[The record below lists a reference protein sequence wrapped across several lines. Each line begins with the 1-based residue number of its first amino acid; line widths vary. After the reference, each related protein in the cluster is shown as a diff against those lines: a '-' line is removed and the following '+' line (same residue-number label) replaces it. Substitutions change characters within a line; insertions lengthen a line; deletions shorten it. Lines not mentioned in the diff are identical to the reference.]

1 MNWSGF
7 EKAEPLVLHAW
18 LDGIGRFLQRAA
30 MIELTA
36 EAFIAALWINQSDAE
51 LQKIGRYFKAG
62 EGDYGAGDRFIGVR
76 MGTVFTLAKQ
86 LVAMEPDEIER
97 LLESDI
103 HEARAGAVSIM
114 AKQYGLRQ
122 TSTERRDALAQLY
135 LRRHDRIN
143 NWDLVD
149 LGAHQVLGAWLRDKD
164 RSVLYALARSDD
176 LWERRTAMF
185 ATMAFIKARQF
196 DDVMAIA
203 ELLVDDTQ
211 DLIHKVV
218 GGMLRTVAI
227 HDKPRVE
234 AFLTRHAGTM
244 PRVMLRYAI
253 EHFSPE
259 ERADW
264 LGRKG

>member
-1 MNWSGF
+1 MTT
-7 EKAEPLVLHAW
+7 P
-18 LDGIGRFLQRAA
+18 
-30 MIELTA
+30 TA
-36 EAFIAALWINQSDAE
+36 DAFIAELWANQSDAE
-51 LQKIGRYFKAG
+51 LAKIGRYFKSGA
-62 EGDYGAGDRFIGVR
+62 GDYGAGDRFIGVR
-76 MGTVFTLAKQ
+76 MGTVFALAKDF
-86 LVAMEPDEIER
+86 VGMELSEIEA

-114 AKQYGLRQ
+114 AKQFALK
-122 TSTERRDALAQLY
+122 TTTAERREALAQLY

-164 RSVLYALARSDD
+164 RSVLYALARSDN
-176 LWERRTAMF
+176 LWERRSAMF

-203 ELLVDDTQ
+203 EILVQDPH

-218 GGMLRTVAI
+218 GGMLRTVAM

-234 AFLTRHAGTM
+234 AFLARHAASM
-244 PRVMLRYAI
+244 PRTMLRYAI
-253 EHFSPE
+253 EHFSSE

-264 LGRKG
+264 LGRRA

>member
-1 MNWSGF
+1 V
-7 EKAEPLVLHAW
+7 LVV
-18 LDGIGRFLQRAA
+18 
-30 MIELTA
+30 TA
-36 EAFIAALWINQSDAE
+36 EDFIAALWSNQSDAE
-51 LQKIGRYFKAG
+51 RDKILRYFKNA

-76 MGTVFTLAKQ
+76 MGTVFALAKQ
-86 LVAMEPDEIER
+86 HVGMEPDEIER

-114 AKQYGLRQ
+114 AKQFERK
-122 TSTERRDALAQLY
+122 TTTDERRGELAALY

-149 LGAHQVLGAWLRDKD
+149 LGAHQVLGRWLRDKD
-164 RSVLYALARSDD
+164 RDVLYQLARSTN
-176 LWERRTAMF
+176 LWERRSAMF

-196 DDVMAIA
+196 DDVMDIA
-203 ELLVDDTQ
+203 ELLVGDPE

-218 GGMLRTVAI
+218 GGMLRTVAM
-227 HDKPRVE
+227 HDRKRVE
-234 AFLTRHAGTM
+234 VFLERHAATM

-259 ERADW
+259 ERAGW
-264 LGRKG
+264 LGRRR

>member
-1 MNWSGF
+1 MRTVPYGTVGLTGAVRCRSFSLGNFSMT
-7 EKAEPLVLHAW
+7 EPT
-18 LDGIGRFLQRAA
+18 D
-30 MIELTA
+30 
-36 EAFIAALWINQSDAE
+36 EAFIAALWANQSDAE
-51 LQKIGRYFKAG
+51 LEKIARYFKSG
-62 EGDYGAGDRFIGVR
+62 DSDYGAGDRFIGVR
-76 MGTVFTLAKQ
+76 MGTVFELARQ
-86 LVAMEPDEIER
+86 FVAMPLEAIET

-114 AKQYGLRQ
+114 AKQYGLK
-122 TSTERRDALAQLY
+122 TTTDARRSELAALY

-149 LGAHQVLGAWLRDKD
+149 LGAHQVLGAWLRDRE
-164 RSVLYALARSDD
+164 RSVLYTLARSDN
-176 LWERRTAMF
+176 LWERRSAMF

-196 DDVMAIA
+196 DDAMAIA
-203 ELLVDDTQ
+203 DILVTDPH

-218 GGMLRTVAI
+218 GGMLRTVAM

-234 AFLTRHAGTM
+234 AFLARHAATM

-253 EHFSPE
+253 EHFAPE

-264 LGRKG
+264 MGRKA

>member
-1 MNWSGF
+1 M
-7 EKAEPLVLHAW
+7 H
-18 LDGIGRFLQRAA
+18 DR
-30 MIELTA
+30 TA
-36 EAFIAALWINQSDAE
+36 EAFIAALWANQSDVE
-51 LQKIGRYFKAG
+51 LQKIGRYFKSDEG
-62 EGDYGAGDRFIGVR
+62 EYGAGDRFIGVR
-76 MGTVFTLAKQ
+76 MGTVFALAKQ
-86 LVAMEPDEIER
+86 HVAMEPDEIER

-114 AKQYGLRQ
+114 AKQSERK
-122 TSTERRDALAQLY
+122 TTDDERRGELAALY

-149 LGAHQVLGAWLRDKD
+149 LGAHQVLGRWLRDRD
-164 RSVLYALARSDD
+164 RGVLYTLARSDN

-185 ATMAFIKARQF
+185 ATMAFIKQRQF

-203 ELLVDDTQ
+203 ELLVGDRH

-218 GGMLRTVAI
+218 GGMLRTVTM

-234 AFLTRHAGTM
+234 ALLERHAASM

-253 EHFSPE
+253 EHFPSE
-259 ERADW
+259 ERAAW
-264 LGRKG
+264 LGRGRAG

>member
-1 MNWSGF
+1 MTVQASN
-7 EKAEPLVLHAW
+7 A
-18 LDGIGRFLQRAA
+18 D
-30 MIELTA
+30 
-36 EAFIAALWINQSDAE
+36 AFIAALWANQSDTE
-51 LQKIGRYFKAG
+51 LEKIGRYFKAG
-62 EGDYGAGDRFIGVR
+62 EGEYGEGDRFIGVR
-76 MGTVFTLAKQ
+76 MGTVFALAKQ
-86 LVAMEPDEIER
+86 FAAMPPEQIER

-114 AKQYGLRQ
+114 SKQYALRK
-122 TSTERRDALAQLY
+122 TTTERHAELAQLY

-149 LGAHQVLGAWLRDKD
+149 LGAWQVLGTWLRDKD
-164 RSVLYALARSDD
+164 RSVLYELARSDS

-196 DDVMAIA
+196 DEVMAIA
-203 ELLVDDTQ
+203 ELLVDDPE

-218 GGMLRTVAI
+218 GGMLRTVAM

-234 AFLTRHAGTM
+234 AFLAQHAASM
-244 PRVMLRYAI
+244 PRVMLRTAI
-253 EHFSPE
+253 EHFSPA

>member
-1 MNWSGF
+1 MT
-7 EKAEPLVLHAW
+7 AP
-18 LDGIGRFLQRAA
+18 
-30 MIELTA
+30 TA
-36 EAFIAALWINQSDAE
+36 EAFIAELWAHQSDVE
-51 LQKIGRYFKAG
+51 LEKIGRYFKSGA
-62 EGDYGAGDRFIGVR
+62 GDYGAGDRFIGVR
-76 MGTVFTLAKQ
+76 MGTVFELAKRF
-86 LVAMEPDEIER
+86 VGMEPDPIER

-114 AKQYGLRQ
+114 AKQYDRK
-122 TSTERRDALAQLY
+122 TTTEDRRGVLAALY
-135 LRRHDRIN
+135 LRRHDCIN

-149 LGAHQVLGAWLRDKD
+149 LGAWQVLGRWLRDKD
-164 RSVLYALARSDD
+164 RGVLYDLARSDN

-185 ATMAFIKARQF
+185 ATMAFIKPRQF

-203 ELLVDDTQ
+203 EILVADPQ

-218 GGMLRTVAI
+218 GGMLRTVAM
-227 HDKPRVE
+227 HDKPLVE
-234 AFLTRHAGTM
+234 AFLARYAATM

-264 LGRKG
+264 LGRKR

>member
-1 MNWSGF
+1 MS
-7 EKAEPLVLHAW
+7 AP
-18 LDGIGRFLQRAA
+18 
-30 MIELTA
+30 TA
-36 EAFIAALWINQSDAE
+36 EAFIAALWANQSDAE
-51 LQKIGRYFKAG
+51 LAKIGRYFKTG
-62 EGDYGAGDRFIGVR
+62 EGNYGAGDRFIGVR
-76 MGTVFTLAKQ
+76 MGTVFTLAKEF
-86 LVAMEPDEIER
+86 VTMEPAEIEH

-114 AKQYGLRQ
+114 AKQYDRK
-122 TSTERRDALAQLY
+122 TMTEERRGELAALY

-149 LGAHQVLGAWLRDKD
+149 LGAWQVLGRWLRDKD
-164 RSVLYALARSDD
+164 RGVLYRLARSET

-185 ATMAFIKARQF
+185 ATMAFIKPRQF

-203 ELLVDDTQ
+203 EMLADDPH

-234 AFLTRHAGTM
+234 AFLARHAATM

-253 EHFSPE
+253 EHFPPE

-264 LGRKG
+264 LGRKR

>member
-1 MNWSGF
+1 MTT
-7 EKAEPLVLHAW
+7 
-18 LDGIGRFLQRAA
+18 
-30 MIELTA
+30 LTA
-36 EAFIAALWINQSDAE
+36 AAFIAALWANQSDAE
-51 LQKIGRYFKAG
+51 LVKIGRYFKTGA
-62 EGDYGAGDRFIGVR
+62 GDYGAGDRFIGVR
-76 MGTVFTLAKQ
+76 MGTVFTLAREF
-86 LVAMEPDEIER
+86 VGMEPGEIET

-114 AKQYGLRQ
+114 AKQFALKK
-122 TSTERRDALAQLY
+122 TTAERREALAQLY

-149 LGAHQVLGAWLRDKD
+149 LGAHQVLGAWLRDRD
-164 RSVLYALARSDD
+164 RSVLYELARSDN

-185 ATMAFIKARQF
+185 ATMAFIKPRQF

-203 ELLVDDTQ
+203 EMLVNDAH

-218 GGMLRTVAI
+218 GGMLRTVAM
-227 HDKPRVE
+227 HDRPRVE
-234 AFLTRHAGTM
+234 AFLRRHAASM

-264 LGRKG
+264 LGRRA

>member
-1 MNWSGF
+1 M
-7 EKAEPLVLHAW
+7 H
-18 LDGIGRFLQRAA
+18 DR
-30 MIELTA
+30 TA
-36 EAFIAALWINQSDAE
+36 EAFIAALWANQSDVE
-51 LQKIGRYFKAG
+51 LQKIGRYFKSD

-76 MGTVFTLAKQ
+76 MGTVFALAKQ
-86 LVAMEPDEIER
+86 HVAMEPDEIER

-114 AKQYGLRQ
+114 AKQFERK
-122 TSTERRDALAQLY
+122 TTDDERRGELAALY

-149 LGAHQVLGAWLRDKD
+149 LGAHQVLGRWLRDRD
-164 RSVLYALARSDD
+164 RGVLYTLARSDN
-176 LWERRTAMF
+176 LWERRSAMF
-185 ATMAFIKARQF
+185 ATMAFIKQRQF

-203 ELLVDDTQ
+203 ELLVSDRH

-218 GGMLRTVAI
+218 GGMLRTVAM

-234 AFLTRHAGTM
+234 ALLERHAASI

-253 EHFSPE
+253 EHFPPE
-259 ERADW
+259 ERAAW
-264 LGRKG
+264 LGRGRAG

>member
-1 MNWSGF
+1 MT
-7 EKAEPLVLHAW
+7 EP
-18 LDGIGRFLQRAA
+18 
-30 MIELTA
+30 TA
-36 EAFIAALWINQSDAE
+36 DAFIAALWANQSDAE
-51 LQKIGRYFKAG
+51 LEKIGRYFKSGA
-62 EGDYGAGDRFIGVR
+62 GDYGAGDRFIGVR
-76 MGTVFTLAKQ
+76 MGTVFGLAKDF
-86 LVAMEPDEIER
+86 VAMPLDQIEH

-103 HEARAGAVSIM
+103 HEARAGAVSLM
-114 AKQYGLRQ
+114 AKQYERK
-122 TSTERRDALAQLY
+122 TTTDERRGALAALY

-149 LGAHQVLGAWLRDKD
+149 LGAWQVLGRWLRDRD
-164 RSVLYALARSDD
+164 RGVLYDLARSDN

-185 ATMAFIKARQF
+185 ATMAFIKPRQF

-203 ELLVDDTQ
+203 EMLVGDSQ

-227 HDKPRVE
+227 HDKRRVE
-234 AFLTRHAGTM
+234 EFLERHAATM

-253 EHFSPE
+253 EHFPPE
-259 ERADW
+259 ERAGW